1 MEHHA
6 WVLIER
12 NGETTM
18 GVDDFPPELAKLN
31 CKTFILRLPGLF
43 NGEVSGYAPDLELE
57 VPVGFGLIFK
67 RRTTLTASCDSPY
80 HPRFDQAEKEWKYIL
95 SVVPLKQE
103 RCEQSSTAHPS

>member
-43 NGEVSGYAPDLELE
+43 NGQVSGHAPDLELE

-67 RRTTLTASCDSPY
+67 RRNTISMCVDGQGQECD
-80 HPRFDQAEKEWKYIL
+80 WKYIL
-95 SVVPLKQE
+95 SFEPLKQE
-103 RCEQSSTAHPS
+103 RREVVDHARP